1 MDQAGI
7 VRARVDVPLPAYVR
21 SSLPGVEAINDARD
35 ALQNFS
41 RMFCGGFVGGRAG
54 VKMGKLFVRCNL
66 RHLEH
71 LIAGKQR
78 KVLTAYNAWGIL
90 RREKE
95 GSPSLERAV
104 RRASGTEP
112 RTVKA

>member
-1 MDQAGI
+1 MF
-7 VRARVDVPLPAYVR
+7 
-21 SSLPGVEAINDARD
+21 
-35 ALQNFS
+35 FS
-41 RMFCGGFVGGRAG
+41 TLSGGPAG
-54 VKMGKLFVRCNL
+54 VKMGKLFLTCNL

-104 RRASGTEP
+104 RRASGMEP